1 MVGSNL
7 FCIHIYD
14 GDVSCLVL
22 DIFLTEDNYQ
32 AMESDGFL
40 KISVCRNNEIPLF
53 SEIKAMISAV
63 TVENATSSGRPLQN
77 LSIPADNPHSPNRAS
92 QSVDI
97 CTILVDNQHT
107 ICKIC
112 IYVCM
117 VCSHYYRS

>member
-40 KISVCRNNEIPLF
+40 ELSVCRNNEISVF
-53 SEIKAMISAV
+53 SVINVMISAV
-63 TVENATSSGRPLQN
+63 TVDNATSSGRSLQN

-97 CTILVDNQHT
+97 
-107 ICKIC
+107 ICMC
-112 IYVCM
+112 YIYLLTT
-117 VCSHYYRS
+117 S